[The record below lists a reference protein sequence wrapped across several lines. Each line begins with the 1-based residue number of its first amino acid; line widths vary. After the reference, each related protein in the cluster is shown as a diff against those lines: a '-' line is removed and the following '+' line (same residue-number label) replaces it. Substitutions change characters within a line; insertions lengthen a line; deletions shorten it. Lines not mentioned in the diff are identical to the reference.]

1 MRILIAVLS
10 LMLATTTYGQDADA
24 EVGIE
29 FCNWLSEL
37 ARDVMAA
44 RQRSEPM
51 SEILPFA
58 LDRLEHGPEVV
69 AASVAEYLSILA
81 DDDREESLA
90 KLEDIFEQ
98 MRPLVTGMVKG
109 AYEIP
114 VQALESNRRT
124 VISEWEDQFFS
135 SCYPDKEE
143 TEAD

>member
-1 MRILIAVLS
+1 
-10 LMLATTTYGQDADA
+10 
-24 EVGIE
+24 
-29 FCNWLSEL
+29 
-37 ARDVMAA
+37 MAA